1 MKKNIIYLSST
12 VSWVINI
19 TCVCFVTWKT
29 TQCFIKFFDEPQGT
43 HLDIKKIT
51 NIDHFPRFTICAVNS
66 DEDDGMRWNISH
78 LNFCGIG

>member
-1 MKKNIIYLSST
+1 M
-12 VSWVINI
+12 
-19 TCVCFVTWKT
+19 TWKT
-29 TQCFIKFFDEPQGT
+29 TQCFIKFFNEPQGT

-78 LNFCGIG
+78 LNFCGLG